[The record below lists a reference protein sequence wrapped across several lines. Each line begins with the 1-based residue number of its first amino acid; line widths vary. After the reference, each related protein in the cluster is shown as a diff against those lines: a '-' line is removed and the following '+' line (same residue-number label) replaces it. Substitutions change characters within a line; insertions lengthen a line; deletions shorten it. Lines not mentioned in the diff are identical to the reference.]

1 MKSLAIIALS
11 AMTALTAN
19 CQLHFK
25 DGMEWKTLLSGTT
38 EPIPTT
44 ALETVTLEGDT
55 TVNGFKAMKMYVQTV
70 SETHNSGKELAAPI
84 RTEGEKV
91 YFYHDSEPPEWL
103 LLYDFGLK
111 PGEGCYV
118 HYLPTGSNKIP
129 FRSYVKCVSLG
140 KDEDSGW
147 DTIVLEEYK
156 TDACEGI
163 PAHGT
168 WLKGLGSENGVLWNS
183 SFESDGASAT
193 LLLEA
198 SFDGKVIYKKKN
210 AGISEV
216 ADTGLCIQAD
226 GLDVTVSGADGETIA
241 LYSDNGT
248 LTGNF
253 RTKEGKAR
261 ITLPRKGVYI
271 LKAGDKSRKIMAL

>member
-1 MKSLAIIALS
+1 
-11 AMTALTAN
+11 MTALTAN

-44 ALETVTLEGDT
+44 ALETVTLKGDT

-91 YFYHDSEPPEWL
+91 YFYHDSETPEWL

-118 HYLPTGSNKIP
+118 HYLPTGSNRIP

-140 KDEDSGW
+140 KDNDSGW
-147 DTIVLEEYK
+147 DTMTLEEYE
-156 TDACEGI
+156 TDSCETSLGSGI
-163 PAHGT
+163 
-168 WLKGLGSENGVLWNS
+168 WFKGLGAEHGVLGNS
-183 SFESDGASAT
+183 RFDCAGLAT
-193 LLLEA
+193 VLIEA
-198 SFDGKVIYKKKN
+198 SLDGKVIYKKKN
-210 AGISEV
+210 AGIAEISG
-216 ADTGLCIQAD
+216 TGLSIRVD
-226 GLDVTVSGADGETIA
+226 GLNLTVSGADGECIS

-248 LTGNF
+248 LAGNF
-253 RTKEGKAR
+253 RPKDGKAC
-261 ITLPRKGVYI
+261 ITLPGKGIYI
-271 LKAGDKSRKIMAL
+271 LRAGDKSRKIMAL